1 MDDIVKIDSSNI
13 SAILHS
19 RDGLAL
25 AKPFSQQ
32 IFLVDVHIAG
42 TTHVDNIDE
51 IEPTLTIGKKL
62 VFFREPDNKYD
73 DHAIIVKDKDGN
85 KLGYIPKDKNE
96 ILSRLMDA
104 GKLLYGIIQTKDK
117 LGDWLKISMQ
127 VFLED

>member
-19 RDGLAL
+19 RDGLTL
-25 AKPFSQQ
+25 TRPFSQQ

-62 VFFREPDNKYD
+62 VFFREPGNKYD
-73 DHAIIVKDKDGN
+73 DHAIAVKDKNGN

-104 GKLLYGIIQTKDK
+104 GKLLYGIIQTKEK